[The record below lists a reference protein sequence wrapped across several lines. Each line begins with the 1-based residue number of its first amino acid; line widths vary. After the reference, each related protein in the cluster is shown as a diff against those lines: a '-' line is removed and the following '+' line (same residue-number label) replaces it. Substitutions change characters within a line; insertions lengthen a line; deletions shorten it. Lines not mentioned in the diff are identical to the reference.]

1 MIAATD
7 RLEKI
12 LKEAPKKLK
21 KITEK
26 EASERLLIGKWSKK
40 EVIGHLVDSA
50 SNNHQRF
57 VRMQI
62 DNNLQLPKY
71 KQNEWVEVQHY
82 NQRKWVDVIELWHIY
97 NLHLLHILR
106 SMNSFKLS
114 NVADF
119 HEQGTLRLQFI
130 IDDYVDHIEHH
141 LKQVID

>member
-1 MIAATD
+1 MITATD

-12 LKEAPKKLK
+12 LKEVPKKLK

-26 EASERLLIGKWSKK
+26 QASERTLIGKWSKK
-40 EVIGHLVDSA
+40 EVMGHLVDSA

-62 DNNLQLPKY
+62 DNNLQLPQY
-71 KQNEWVEVQHY
+71 KQKEWVEIQHY
-82 NQRKWVDVIELWHIY
+82 NERKWVDLIELWHVY
-97 NLHLLHILR
+97 NLHLLHVLK
-106 SMNSFKLS
+106 SMDSFKLS

-119 HEQGTLRLQFI
+119 PEYGTLRLQFLV
-130 IDDYVDHIEHH
+130 DDYVDHVEHH